1 LAGRF
6 HISGTFPEDYM
17 PDPEPPKRDSEASS
31 SLLTP
36 KEVMDAARLLK
47 LLADPN
53 VLAAALPAIFPS
65 IAEPASSEPDRDS
78 LLSKARLVLGARRIR
93 SQYFHPDLFGEP
105 AWEILLALY
114 VAEEAGPRFTISR
127 LAEWIGAPL
136 TTVARWVKALEEQS
150 LVGRADHPTDRR
162 IIFIH
167 LLDKGRKALDSYLAA
182 IPN

>member
-1 LAGRF
+1 
-6 HISGTFPEDYM
+6 M
-17 PDPEPPKRDSEASS
+17 PDPELPKRDSEASTPPT
-31 SLLTP
+31 LTP
-36 KEVMDAARLLK
+36 KDVMDAARLLK

-53 VLAAALPAIFPS
+53 VLAAALPAIFPGN
-65 IAEPASSEPDRDS
+65 AEPASGEPDRHS

-114 VAEEAGPRFTISR
+114 VAEESGPRFTTSR
-127 LAEWIGAPL
+127 LAEWIGTPL

-162 IIFIH
+162 VVFIH
-167 LLDKGRKALDSYLAA
+167 LLDKGRKALDAYLAA
-182 IPN
+182 IPK